1 MPQPTRKWVFLEQEA
16 RRLFAL
22 KLSERAIAKK
32 LDVAKSTVTRWKK
45 AGKLGSAADATATK
59 KARVLKAPTPRQ
71 SPAEWARAIRAEYK
85 LDATDEQL
93 VTGAETMLS
102 QSRDMTLSSADQ
114 RRAFAE
120 FRAIVR
126 QLNLPGRHEP
136 AVPAPGVNES
146 GGVVEP
152 IAKPRLV
159 PTPIADPRASRMAVN
174 S

>member
-16 RRLFAL
+16 RRLYAL

-32 LDVAKSTVTRWKK
+32 LHVAKSTVTRWKK
-45 AGKLGSAADATATK
+45 AGKLGAGQNAESARK
-59 KARVLKAPTPRQ
+59 VKVLRAPTPRQ

-102 QSRDMTLSSADQ
+102 QSRDMTLTASEQ

-126 QLNLPGRHEP
+126 QLNLPGRQDPALPVPGQDEQPAEP
-136 AVPAPGVNES
+136 V
-146 GGVVEP
+146 
-152 IAKPRLV
+152 AKPRLV
-159 PTPIADPRASRMAVN
+159 PPPVADPRALRTAVN

>member
-16 RRLFAL
+16 RRLYAL
-22 KLSERAIAKK
+22 KLPERAIAKK
-32 LDVAKSTVTRWKK
+32 LNVAKSTVTRWKK
-45 AGKLGSAADATATK
+45 AGKLGDGTPAASTT

-126 QLNLPGRHEP
+126 QLNLPGRQEP
-136 AVPAPGVNES
+136 AVPSPVANDAS
-146 GGVVEP
+146 AAAEP
-152 IAKPRLV
+152 VARPRLV
-159 PTPIADPRASRMAVN
+159 PTPIADPRAARLAVN

>member
-16 RRLFAL
+16 RRLYAL

-32 LDVAKSTVTRWKK
+32 LGVAKSTITRWKK
-45 AGKLGSAADATATK
+45 AGKLGAGPDSPGSSKVT
-59 KARVLKAPTPRQ
+59 VLRAPTPRQ

-102 QSRDMTLSSADQ
+102 QSRDMTLTASEQ

-126 QLNLPGRHEP
+126 QLNLPGRQEAAPSVEQP
-136 AVPAPGVNES
+136 AVAP
-146 GGVVEP
+146 EP
-152 IAKPRLV
+152 VARPRLV
-159 PTPIADPRASRMAVN
+159 TPPIVDPRAARMAVG

>member
-1 MPQPTRKWVFLEQEA
+1 MFLEQEA
-16 RRLFAL
+16 RRLYAL

-45 AGKLGSAADATATK
+45 AGKLGAGPTAVRTK
-59 KARVLKAPTPRQ
+59 PVVLSPPDPRQ
-71 SPAEWARAIRAEYK
+71 SPAEWARSIRAEYK
-85 LDATDEQL
+85 LDSTDEQL

-102 QSRDMTLSSADQ
+102 QSRDMTLTAAEQ

-136 AVPAPGVNES
+136 AAQVPEPVAP
-146 GGVVEP
+146 EP
-152 IAKPRLV
+152 VAKPRLV
-159 PTPIADPRASRMAVN
+159 PPPVADPRRARQVVN